1 MKGAEV
7 RAVANHIQMTVVQML
22 GDAARRPVAISTLEA
37 VFQSA
42 RGGDEEAA
50 SAAFLI
56 AADVFRQG
64 KSFPS
69 EFTDF
74 LAFALDQAARST
86 EACQRVAGTHGK
98 TGRKP
103 ALRKHRA
110 LTAEYLTMRVDDPD
124 VLEKDRIAQL
134 AARHN
139 IGEEAVKT
147 VIKNYKRSLR
157 DGEALLARADA
168 LIEKG

>member
-1 MKGAEV
+1 M
-7 RAVANHIQMTVVQML
+7 ANHIQMTVVQML
-22 GDAARRPVAISTLEA
+22 GDAARRPAAISVMGD
-37 VFQSA
+37 VFSFA

-56 AADVFRQG
+56 AAEVFRQG

-69 EFTDF
+69 EFADF
-74 LAFALDQAARST
+74 LAFALDQAARSA
-86 EACQRVAGTHGK
+86 EVCQRVAGTHGK
-98 TGRKP
+98 VGRKP

-110 LTAEYLTMRVDDPD
+110 LTAEYLVMRVDAPD
-124 VLEKDRIAQL
+124 LPEKDRIAQL

-139 IGEEAVKT
+139 LGEEAVKT

-157 DGEALLARADA
+157 NGEALLAPADA
-168 LIEKG
+168 LIDKG